1 MEYTLES
8 VGIRDTNYAHI
19 CALLTLNKK
28 DYMFD
33 GENQTNIYRKDWKKL
48 INRKKILKLHLIY
61 QRDTTLPKVIS
72 VWFILELNRKLKLIL
87 SI

>member
-1 MEYTLES
+1 MEYSLES
-8 VGIRDTNYAHI
+8 VGIRDIDRHHI

-48 INRKKILKLHLIY
+48 INRNQTFKITPGISERYNFTKGY
-61 QRDTTLPKVIS
+61 QCLVYFRTK
-72 VWFILELNRKLKLIL
+72 
-87 SI
+87 